1 MTTITL
7 KINDKT
13 KKGQVFMDF
22 LNQFIS
28 DNKTVEVVKEP
39 NETTLKSME
48 EGRTGK
54 VIKAKN
60 VQDLMKKLNA

>member
-7 KINDKT
+7 KVNEKT

-28 DNKTVEVVKEP
+28 DSKTIEVVREP

-60 VQDLMKKLNA
+60 VKELMKKLNA